1 MPHTRNWLAKV
12 LGTLALTAL
21 LLASGMPPSLSLMPR
36 GVRAAAG
43 RSAGLR
49 FERVFIVVLENQDY
63 DRALRQPFLQHLAS
77 IGALFTD
84 FHAITHSSYPNYL
97 AMAAGS
103 TFGIEDNTPQDLDA
117 RSLVDL
123 FEAAGVT
130 WKVYAENLPSPCFT
144 GHASPDG
151 LYVHR
156 HEPYISF
163 RAIQSQQAW
172 CGRILNAAQLQAD
185 LAQDALPQY
194 SFYVPNLR
202 NDGHDTGVAYA
213 DSWLQGFLAPLLL
226 NPHFSRGTLVIVT
239 FDENARARGNQIY
252 TVFAGPMVQP
262 GITSGIRYDHYSL
275 LRTIEDNYGLATLG
289 REDAKASVICCVW
302 KE

>member
-1 MPHTRNWLAKV
+1 MPHTRNRRAEILRM
-12 LGTLALTAL
+12 LGLTIIL
-21 LLASGMPPSLSLMPR
+21 FASGMPASFSLMPR
-36 GVRAAAG
+36 EVRAAAG

-49 FERVFIVVLENQDY
+49 FERVFIIVLENEDY
-63 DRALRQPFLQHLAS
+63 DRALSQPYLQFLAS
-77 IGALFTD
+77 IGALFTE
-84 FHAITHSSYPNYL
+84 FHAIAHSSYPNYL
-97 AMAAGS
+97 AMVAGS
-103 TFGIEDNTPQDLDA
+103 TLGIEDNTPKDLDA

-144 GHASPDG
+144 GHVSPDG
-151 LYVHR
+151 LYVRR

-202 NDGHDTGVAYA
+202 NDGHDTGVAHA
-213 DSWLQGFLAPLLL
+213 DAWLQGFLAPLLL

-239 FDENARARGNQIY
+239 FDENPRARENQIY
-252 TVFAGPMVQP
+252 TVFVGPMVQP
-262 GITSGIRYDHYSL
+262 GVTSRIRYDHYNL

-302 KE
+302 RE